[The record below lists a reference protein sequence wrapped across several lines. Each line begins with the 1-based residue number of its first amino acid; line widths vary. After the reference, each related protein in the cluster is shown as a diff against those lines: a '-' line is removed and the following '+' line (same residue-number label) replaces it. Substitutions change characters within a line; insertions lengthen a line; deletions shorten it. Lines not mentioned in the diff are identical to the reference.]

1 MMSRFLILAFLFFN
15 ISSFG
20 QWKSFYPEQ
29 NKNKSQSPKKGKNGN
44 DILNYN
50 NIFFS
55 ALKQKSLENY
65 EASLSL
71 FEKCIDKNNSLT
83 EAYYQASIIHKKLNN
98 LIVAKEYSLRTV
110 KASNSNIWY
119 IRNYAEI
126 LFLNQ
131 DFEESAR
138 QYISILDMEPENEF
152 NYYKLADAYIY
163 NQQYIKAIRVY
174 DKLEQKKGIN
184 KMISMQKHKLYLQ
197 LKNVKKATQELEL
210 LSKKNPKDLEILQI
224 LAEAYILNNNKEK
237 AFDIFKKISDSDP
250 DNGRVHLTLA
260 NFHRDNGDVESSFYE
275 LKKAFRSKQIS
286 IDTKISILS
295 SYNGIISVN
304 DTIKNQAFILA
315 EILLLNYAKD
325 HRVNAIYG
333 DLLLANNN
341 KVKAK
346 TYYKKSI
353 NINKSTPSVW
363 TQLLFLEIEES
374 NYDSLLQLS
383 EEALS
388 YYPSEP
394 LYYYFYAISNI
405 YFNNYTEALNTLK
418 NGIDY
423 VFDNKRLYSEFQ
435 VSLADT
441 YHALERYNSSDS
453 LFDKILLSNPNNII
467 VLNNYSYYL
476 SLRKKDLKKAK
487 ELSKRCNE
495 LELNNGT
502 YQDTYAWILYC
513 LGDFENANIWM
524 EKALMN
530 GGGESAVVVE
540 HYGDILFKL
549 GNKKKALIQWKTAK
563 LLGNGSQLLD
573 EKIKNEKILE

>member
-1 MMSRFLILAFLFFN
+1 
-15 ISSFG
+15 
-20 QWKSFYPEQ
+20 
-29 NKNKSQSPKKGKNGN
+29 
-44 DILNYN
+44 
-50 NIFFS
+50 
-55 ALKQKSLENY
+55 
-65 EASLSL
+65 
-71 FEKCIDKNNSLT
+71 
-83 EAYYQASIIHKKLNN
+83 
-98 LIVAKEYSLRTV
+98 
-110 KASNSNIWY
+110 
-119 IRNYAEI
+119 
-126 LFLNQ
+126 
-131 DFEESAR
+131 
-138 QYISILDMEPENEF
+138 
-152 NYYKLADAYIY
+152 
-163 NQQYIKAIRVY
+163 
-174 DKLEQKKGIN
+174 
-184 KMISMQKHKLYLQ
+184 MISMQKHKLYLQ

-224 LAEAYILNNNKEK
+224 LAEGYILNNNKEK

-275 LKKAFRSKQIS
+275 LEKAFRSKQIS

-295 SYNGIISVN
+295 SYSGIISVN
-304 DTIKNQAFILA
+304 DTIKNQAFVLA
-315 EILLLNYAKD
+315 EILLLSHSND

-333 DLLLANNN
+333 DLLLANKN

-346 TYYKKSI
+346 SYYKKSI
-353 NINKSTPSVW
+353 NINKSIPSVW

-388 YYPSEP
+388 YHPSEP

-405 YFNNYTEALNTLK
+405 FFNNYTEALKTLK

-441 YHALERYNSSDS
+441 YHALERHNSSDS

-524 EKALMN
+524 EKALVN
-530 GGGESAVVVE
+530 GGRESAVVVE

-563 LLGNGSQLLD
+563 LLGSGSQLLD
-573 EKIKNEKILE
+573 QKIKNERLPE

>member
-1 MMSRFLILAFLFFN
+1 MMTRFLILSFLFFN
-15 ISSFG
+15 FSSFG
-20 QWKSFYPEQ
+20 QWKSFYPEKN
-29 NKNKSQSPKKGKNGN
+29 NKKSQSHKNEKNSN

-71 FEKCIDKNNSLT
+71 FEKCIDKNTSLT

-98 LIVAKEYSLRTV
+98 LIVAKEYSLKTV

-131 DFEESAR
+131 DFDEAAR
-138 QYISILDMEPENEF
+138 QYIIILELEPENEF
-152 NYYKLADAYIY
+152 NYYKLADTYIY
-163 NQQYIKAIRVY
+163 NQQYLKAIRVY
-174 DKLEQKKGIN
+174 DKLELKKGID
-184 KMISMQKHKLYLQ
+184 KMISLQKHKLYLQ
-197 LKNVKKATQELEL
+197 LKNVKKATQELEV
-210 LSKKNPKDLEILQI
+210 LSKKNSKDLEILQI

-237 AFDIFKKISDSDP
+237 ALDIFLKISKNDP
-250 DNGRVHLTLA
+250 DNGRIHLTLA
-260 NFHRDNGDVESSFYE
+260 NFYRDNGDVESSFFE
-275 LKKAFRSKQIS
+275 LEKAFRSKDIS

-295 SYNGIISVN
+295 SYNGILSVN
-304 DTIKNQAFILA
+304 DTIKNQAFVLA
-315 EILLLNYAKD
+315 EILLLSHSFD

-341 KVKAK
+341 KSKAK
-346 TYYKKSI
+346 DYYKKSLK
-353 NINKSTPSVW
+353 INKSIPSVW

-383 EEALS
+383 KEALS
-388 YYPSEP
+388 YHPSEP

-405 YFNNYTEALNTLK
+405 YFNNYTEALNTL
-418 NGIDY
+418 NIGIDY
-423 VFDNKRLYSEFQ
+423 VFDNERLYSEFQ

-441 YHALERYNSSDS
+441 YHALERHNSSDS
-453 LFDKILLSNPNNII
+453 LFDKILLLNPNNII

-502 YQDTYAWILYC
+502 YEDTYAWILYC

-524 EKALMN
+524 EKALIN

-549 GNKKKALIQWKTAK
+549 GNKEKALMQWKTAK
-563 LLGNGSQLLD
+563 LLGNDSQLLD
-573 EKIKNEKILE
+573 EKIKNENILE